1 MNRKRIIKKNISLS
15 IVYKAINMALVF
27 ITIPLLLNY
36 LDKEQY
42 GVWATIFSL
51 VNIMLY
57 LEGALGNALKTKL
70 SEALGNNDLVLAK
83 EYISIAYIVLFAVT
97 AAGVLITSA
106 LVFNIDLQRTLNTNI
121 EESQLKKAV
130 FYLFFLMFVGFL
142 LGIYKAI
149 YYANKQSSKVELAM
163 LVYQSIILVSII
175 VVYSFFERSL
185 IIISL
190 IYGLASTLTA
200 VFFTINFFSGRK
212 NLLPSIMVFN
222 WQKAKKLLEL
232 SAGFLIIQ
240 LAMIVIFTF
249 DNLIITSLLNPLE
262 VTSYDIVLKVFQ
274 VFIMFSLIAQEPLWA
289 LYTEAYQKNDAKWIK
304 KTLKN
309 LNRAFLLFTSFMI
322 LMFFISDELIII
334 WTRKDLMIAQMLIA
348 FMCIFS
354 LLRVY
359 SSIYMTFL
367 NSIGAIKLQV
377 CLFALGAVVKIPL
390 SIYLVKNTSLG
401 SSGVIF
407 ASCISIIML
416 AIFLPIQTSKILNK
430 LKLENVQNE
439 NKTKYF
445 RA

>member
-1 MNRKRIIKKNISLS
+1 MNRKRIIKENISLS
-15 IVYKAINMALVF
+15 IVYKAINMTFVF

-70 SEALGNNDLVLAK
+70 SEALGNNDVVLAK

-97 AAGVLITSA
+97 AVGVLITSA

-130 FYLFFLMFVGFL
+130 FYLFFLMLVGFL

-163 LVYQSIILVSII
+163 LVYQSIILVSI
-175 VVYSFFERSL
+175 VVVSCFFERSL
-185 IIISL
+185 ITISL

-200 VFFTINFFSGRK
+200 VFFTINFFSARK
-212 NLLPSIMVFN
+212 NLIPSIMVFN
-222 WQKAKKLLEL
+222 WQKAKKLLGL
-232 SAGFLIIQ
+232 STGFLIIQ

-249 DNLIITSLLNPLE
+249 DNLIITNLLNPLE

-274 VFIMFSLIAQEPLWA
+274 VFIMLSLIAQEPLWA
-289 LYTEAYQKNDAKWIK
+289 LYTEAYQKKDTKWIK

-309 LNRAFLLFTSFMI
+309 INRAFVLFASFII

-334 WTRKDLMIAQMLIA
+334 WIRKDMMIAQMLIA
-348 FMCIFS
+348 IMCIFTA
-354 LLRVY
+354 LRVY

-367 NSIGAIKLQV
+367 NSIGAIKSQV
-377 CLFALGAVVKIPL
+377 FLFALGAVVKIPL

-416 AIFLPIQTSKILNK
+416 VIFLPIQTSRILNK
-430 LKLENVQNE
+430 LKHEN
-439 NKTKYF
+439 
-445 RA
+445 A

>member
-1 MNRKRIIKKNISLS
+1 MNRKRIIKENISLS
-15 IVYKAINMALVF
+15 IVYKAINMTFVF

-70 SEALGNNDLVLAK
+70 SEALGNNDVVLAK

-97 AAGVLITSA
+97 AVGVLITST

-130 FYLFFLMFVGFL
+130 FYLFFLMLVGFL

-163 LVYQSIILVSII
+163 LVYQSIILVSIL
-175 VVYSFFERSL
+175 VVSCFFERSL
-185 IIISL
+185 ITISL

-200 VFFTINFFSGRK
+200 VFFTINFFSARK
-212 NLLPSIMVFN
+212 NLIPSIMVFN
-222 WQKAKKLLEL
+222 WQKAKKLLGL
-232 SAGFLIIQ
+232 STGFLIIQ

-249 DNLIITSLLNPLE
+249 DNLIITNLLNPLE

-274 VFIMFSLIAQEPLWA
+274 VFIMLSLIAQEPLWA
-289 LYTEAYQKNDAKWIK
+289 LYTEAYQKKDTKWIK

-309 LNRAFLLFTSFMI
+309 INRAFVLFASFII

-334 WTRKDLMIAQMLIA
+334 WIRKDIMITQMLIA
-348 FMCIFS
+348 IMCIFTA
-354 LLRVY
+354 LRVY

-367 NSIGAIKLQV
+367 NSIGAIKSQV
-377 CLFALGAVVKIPL
+377 FLFVLGAVVKIPL

-416 AIFLPIQTSKILNK
+416 VIFLPFQTSRILNK
-430 LKLENVQNE
+430 LKAEN
-439 NKTKYF
+439 
-445 RA
+445 A